1 MNKFD
6 RVVAIFILLQSRKK
20 ITAQEI
26 ADRFEVSLRT
36 VYRDIRTLETAGV
49 PVCGEAG
56 RGYAL
61 VDGFKLPPVMFD
73 PLEAIS
79 LIIAEK
85 FIPSNTDQIWLK
97 AYDSALTKIKAVLDD
112 EAKANAERLTESVV
126 LRDPKEKPH
135 EPFLSELFAAIASK
149 KLLQIEYQKNDGAA
163 AEWREIEPT
172 GCYYHFESWYC
183 IAWCRLRK
191 DYRTFKVKRIKNV
204 KETNEVF
211 DGNHPSVDAYLKA
224 EAAQKLQHLVEVYFP
239 KEMIEYVENDRFM
252 FGLVGREEEKDGWV
266 KMRYLVSDYYMI
278 ARWVMKYTKH
288 VRIVDQPELKAVIKR
303 MVLDLNEVYL

>member
-85 FIPSNTDQIWLK
+85 FVPVNTDQILVN

-112 EAKANAERLTESVV
+112 EAKANAERLTQSVV
-126 LRDPKEKPH
+126 LRDPNQKPR
-135 EPFLSELFAAIASK
+135 EQFLSELFAAVASK
-149 KLLQIEYQKNDGAA
+149 LVLCIEYQKNDGSV

-172 GCYYHFESWYC
+172 GCYYHFENWYC

-204 KETNEVF
+204 KETNEHF
-211 DGNHPSVDAYLKA
+211 QGNHPSVETYLKK
-224 EAAQKLQHLVEVYFP
+224 EAQDHDQHLVEISFP
-239 KEMIEYVENDRFM
+239 KHMVEYIENDRYM
-252 FGLVGREEEKDGWV
+252 FGLLGKEEEADGMV
-266 KMRYLVSDYYMI
+266 KMRFMVGDYYMI
-278 ARWVMKYTKH
+278 ARWLLRFTNH
-288 VRIVDQPELKAVIKR
+288 IRIDGQPELKAVIKR
-303 MVLDLNEVYL
+303 MVLELNEVYV